1 MSGIQARL
9 VAGVAAIVVA
19 VILTSGYLAERGL
32 RARETALLSQS
43 LQQRA
48 SLVAELVGD
57 VPIRLGS
64 RERLQGLALRA
75 AAAADARVT
84 LVAAD
89 GRVVADSGVP
99 IEELDDL
106 ENHAA
111 RAEVGAALAG
121 VAGSETRRSRT
132 LQRPFLY
139 LGLPAPAGEGAVRLA
154 VDLADVNARIASL
167 RRELLLPAALGLT
180 LAVLLAWGLSRW
192 TLRPLRELGR
202 VVGSIARGEF
212 DQRFSWPSRDE
223 MGRIAEDVNEMGDQL
238 RRRLREVTADK
249 EQLQAVLAGMVEGVL
264 VVDRAGRVV
273 LANPRL
279 RELSGAWGDVVGR
292 PHWEV
297 IRRPEVEEALRRA
310 TGSGEPVMLELML
323 GDRDGQVL
331 EMHAVRFPSRGELR
345 GIVAVFHDVTELR
358 RLEGI
363 RREFVANVSHELKTP
378 LTAIRGFAETL
389 LGEGISEE
397 QRAQYLDVILR
408 HSERLGALIEDV
420 LSLSRV
426 ESRKL
431 QLEPDAVD
439 VGRLAA
445 TLLRDMKPQLDARKL
460 TAELVESG
468 SGVAWA
474 DRRAVEQ
481 VLSNLLINAA
491 KYTEPGGRIEVH
503 VGGLAEQLR
512 VEVRDTG
519 MGIPAADLPRIFE
532 RFYRV
537 DKARSRDLG
546 GTGLGLAIVKHLVQ
560 SLGGEVW
567 VQSEVG
573 EGSTF
578 TFTLPRSA

>member
-9 VAGVAAIVVA
+9 VAGVAAIVAA

-32 RARETALLSQS
+32 RERETALLSQS

-48 SLVAELVGD
+48 SLVAELLGEA
-57 VPIRLGS
+57 PIRLDS
-64 RERLQGLALRA
+64 RERLQRLALRA

-84 LVAAD
+84 LIAAD

-111 RAEVGAALAG
+111 RPEVRAALAG
-121 VAGSETRRSRT
+121 VVGSDTRRSRT
-132 LQRPFLY
+132 LHRPFLY

-167 RRELLLPAALGLT
+167 RRELLLPAVLGLT

-192 TLRPLRELGR
+192 TLWPLRELGR

-212 DQRFSWPSRDE
+212 DQRFSWRSRDE
-223 MGRIAEDVNEMGDQL
+223 MGRIAEAVNEMGDQL
-238 RRRLREVTADK
+238 RRRLRDVTADK

-279 RELSGAWGDVVGR
+279 RELFGAWGDVVGR

-431 QLEPDAVD
+431 QLEADAVD

-474 DRRAVEQ
+474 DRHAVEQ

-491 KYTEPGGRIEVH
+491 KYTDPGGRIEVH
-503 VGGLAEQLR
+503 VGGLLEQLR

-519 MGIPAADLPRIFE
+519 MGIPTADLPRIFE

-546 GTGLGLAIVKHLVQ
+546 GTGLGLSIVKHLVQ

-567 VQSEVG
+567 VESEVG